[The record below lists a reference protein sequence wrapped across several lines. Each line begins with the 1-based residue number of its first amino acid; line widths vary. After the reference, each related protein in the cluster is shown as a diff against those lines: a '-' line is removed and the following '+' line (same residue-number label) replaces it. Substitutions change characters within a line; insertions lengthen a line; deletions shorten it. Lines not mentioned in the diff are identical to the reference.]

1 MTTPI
6 PLWLK
11 LAVLPFLAGAAF
23 CVDYELQVRIA
34 HFALANRGD
43 PLGFLMVGTGK
54 VCGPLLAAGLVAYPI
69 ARMFEKHWALACL
82 ALVLTISWFYIKT
95 YWIDD
100 GDPIG
105 AAVMMTTP
113 LLFALLVPALARG
126 AYLWIQDSQLVL
138 TQSRKDDTMG
148 ELVDPRALK
157 LLLLPIFAIG
167 LFLIHDFWQPTM
179 HAIGFLPTTRTGDRI
194 GLIGG
199 VDGIA
204 FDDKQNLYLAVHGQD
219 RIVYLDKKAKATTV
233 YTGAPLQQPSS
244 LVFGAT
250 NASKHTLYISN
261 FSILAVF
268 GVKPGPPTPGLLKLT
283 VPNEGLELP

>member
-43 PLGFLMVGTGK
+43 PLGILMVGTGK

-194 GLIGG
+194 GLMCAAFLGPALLASLAAFPIARIYGRWALLVG
-199 VDGIA
+199 VLVPMLTTGWSLRA
-204 FDDKQNLYLAVHGQD
+204 YLASEHSVFVGRAQIIEFSMLALLTPLLAWWLA
-219 RIVYLDKKAKATTV
+219 RRWKGSGLMIFPRVIV
-233 YTGAPLQQPSS
+233 
-244 LVFGAT
+244 
-250 NASKHTLYISN
+250 
-261 FSILAVF
+261 
-268 GVKPGPPTPGLLKLT
+268 
-283 VPNEGLELP
+283 